1 MLGESPEVE
10 SRPELSGLL
19 TLSLGEIQPQDV
31 LNRSGQ
37 EIEDDHGL
45 LLLSADQFVE
55 TVPGRI
61 IG

>member
-37 EIEDDHGL
+37 EIEDNHGL
-45 LLLSADQFVE
+45 LLPADQFVE

>member
-45 LLLSADQFVE
+45 LLSADQFVE
-55 TVPGRI
+55 TVPGRF